1 MSKNINPFISLLGM
15 AVEETLK
22 SFEERIKNSEKPM
35 RETINDMFSDIIS
48 NNADTFYE
56 LRKKY
61 DVLRE
66 KAQSIIDDKT
76 KEYNELKHKF
86 DCIREQLRNHN
97 KLEDDL
103 RMEIKGL
110 EMKNK
115 ELCKHI
121 EELTLKYENAN
132 CEDGKDDCEDA
143 KFVFGN
149 TDDFAPITYYVVSN
163 FVQAST
169 AIECLSAAY
178 GRSEYSHDKTFAK
191 LKMLFEDGQDAC
203 IYLNK
208 DYELCCCAAT
218 RNAPRYYLTK
228 KELPI
233 DCETPAEEKNYEEGD
248 DDCNDDCNDSCENGC
263 GCGSEAPCEESCNDK
278 GKKRIPDM
286 LKKLERDEDGEQP
299 YTPKRKRIVI
309 K

>member
-48 NNADTFYE
+48 NNADTVNE
-56 LRKKY
+56 LRQKY
-61 DVLRE
+61 NELCD
-66 KAQSIIDDKT
+66 KAKSVITSKT
-76 KEYNELKHKF
+76 NEYNELKHKF
-86 DCIREQLRNHN
+86 DCIREQLRSHN

-110 EMKNK
+110 ETKNK
-115 ELCKHI
+115 ELI
-121 EELTLKYENAN
+121 DLIDELTRKYENVD
-132 CEDGKDDCEDA
+132 CEDGKSVC
-143 KFVFGN
+143 GN
-149 TDDFAPITYYVVSN
+149 VDDFAPITYYVVSN
-163 FVQAST
+163 FAQASI
-169 AIECLSAAY
+169 AIEKLNEAY
-178 GRSEYSHDKTFAK
+178 GRSKCSHDKIFAK
-191 LKMLFEDGQDAC
+191 LKMLFEEGQDAC

-208 DYELCCCAAT
+208 YYDLCCCVAT
-218 RNAPRYYLTK
+218 SNAPRYYLTK

-233 DCETPAEEKNYEEGD
+233 DCGTPVEKKNYEEGD
-248 DDCNDDCNDSCENGC
+248 DDCNDSCENGC
-263 GCGSEAPCEESCNDK
+263 GCGSEAPCEESCKCND
-278 GKKRIPDM
+278 KKRIPDM
-286 LKKLERDEDGEQP
+286 LKKLERDEEGEQP